1 MLSLNFD
8 QCEFSLS
15 KLQCRAKPGSC
26 AVKRRT
32 TLGFFRKQEERL
44 AVRLLIWQ
52 YQRLNI
58 AVPANEDLEQQAA
71 RFVEDAHRI
80 ARERGRNVMSILKE
94 MIGDLKQ
101 HK

>member
-1 MLSLNFD
+1 M
-8 QCEFSLS
+8 
-15 KLQCRAKPGSC
+15 
-26 AVKRRT
+26 
-32 TLGFFRKQEERL
+32 GFIRQQEKRL

-52 YQRLNI
+52 YQRMNMS
-58 AVPANEDLEQQAA
+58 VPAMEELEKQAA

-101 HK
+101 KK